1 MNKIISMFKNDVVI
15 GLIFVLIWSRWFVRI
30 ELNLLNIYKMIG

>member
-1 MNKIISMFKNDVVI
+1 MNRIINMFKNDVVI
-15 GLIFVLIWSRWFVRI
+15 GLIFVLSWIRWFVRI